1 MVPDTYIAYFTAAAA
16 AAGVLIGLLFVA
28 VTLRPESVPG
38 ERAAPLA
45 QATAGSAFTALVN
58 SFFVAIIALIPGTS
72 LGYTAV
78 IMALVSLYNTIRLH
92 AGIGRRD
99 AAWVL
104 LALSVIAYLIQLGTG
119 VALIL
124 RPRDVHLLHNI
135 AYVLIAAF
143 GVALSRAWTLLRGQR
158 LVRPARAEASRYA
171 APAARLPGSAG
182 RAARRTGQLA

>member
-45 QATAGSAFTALVN
+45 QATAGSAFT
-58 SFFVAIIALIPGTS
+58 
-72 LGYTAV
+72 
-78 IMALVSLYNTIRLH
+78 
-92 AGIGRRD
+92 
-99 AAWVL
+99 
-104 LALSVIAYLIQLGTG
+104 G
-119 VALIL
+119 VTLIL

-143 GVALSRAWTLLRGQR
+143 GLALSRAWTLLRGQR
-158 LVRPARAEASRYA
+158 LVRPGPRGDQPLA

-182 RAARRTGQLA
+182 TGRWPHRAAGLTPYRSTAVSLRAWTG

>member
-1 MVPDTYIAYFTAAAA
+1 MVPDEYLAYFTAAAA

-78 IMALVSLYNTIRLH
+78 IMAAVSLYNTIRLH
-92 AGIGRRD
+92 AGIGRRN
-99 AAWVL
+99 AAWIL
-104 LALSVIAYLIQLGTG
+104 LVLSVAAYLIQLAAGI
-119 VALIL
+119 ALIV
-124 RPRDVHLLHNI
+124 RPHQVHLVHNI
-135 AYVLIAAF
+135 AYVLIASF

-158 LVRPARAEASRYA
+158 LTRRAN
-171 APAARLPGSAG
+171 AG
-182 RAARRTGQLA
+182 AGD